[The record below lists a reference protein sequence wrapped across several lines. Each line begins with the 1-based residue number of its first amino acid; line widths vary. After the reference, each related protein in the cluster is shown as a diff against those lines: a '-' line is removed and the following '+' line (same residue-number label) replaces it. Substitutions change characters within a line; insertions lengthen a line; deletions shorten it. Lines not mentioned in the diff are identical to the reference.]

1 MKITTT
7 TRFALVATAVVLTLT
22 SCAGTAGTSAA
33 TSAASAA
40 AGKQADSLII
50 DGAWLK
56 AADGGMSAAFG
67 VLENTG
73 DEDVTIVSAA
83 SPASARLELH
93 ETVAND
99 AGEMVMQQTDGGYVV
114 PAGGSFE
121 LAPGGNHIML
131 MGLESPIKAG
141 DEVTLTMTLSDGS
154 TFEFDAAA
162 KDFSGGNESYE
173 GDMEMGN

>member
-1 MKITTT
+1 MKITTA
-7 TRFALVATAVVLTLT
+7 TRFAVVAAAAVLTLT
-22 SCAGTAGTSAA
+22 SCAGAVAGTAAPVAA
-33 TSAASAA
+33 TT
-40 AGKQADSLII
+40 KQADSLAIE
-50 DGAWLK
+50 GAWMK
-56 AADGGMSAAFG
+56 AADSGMSAAFG

-83 SPASARLELH
+83 SPASATVELH

-99 AGEMVMQQTDGGYVV
+99 AGEMVMQETAGGYVV

-121 LAPGGNHIML
+121 LAPGGNHLML
-131 MGLESPIKAG
+131 MGLASPVTAG
-141 DEVTLTMTLSDGS
+141 DEVTFTMTLSDGS

>member
-1 MKITTT
+1 MKITAA
-7 TRFALVATAVVLTLT
+7 TRFAVLAAAAVLTLT
-22 SCAGTAGTSAA
+22 SCAGTDAGTDAA
-33 TSAASAA
+33 PTATA
-40 AGKQADSLII
+40 KQADSLAIE
-50 DGAWLK
+50 GAWMK

-83 SPASARLELH
+83 SPASATVELH

-99 AGEMVMQQTDGGYVV
+99 AGEMVMQETDGGYVV

-121 LAPGGNHIML
+121 LAPGANHIML
-131 MGLESPIKAG
+131 MGLANPVKAG
-141 DEVTLTMTLSDGS
+141 DEVTFTLTLSDGS
-154 TFEFDAAA
+154 IFEFDAPA

-173 GDMEMGN
+173 GDMDMGN

>member
-1 MKITTT
+1 MKITTA
-7 TRFALVATAVVLTLT
+7 TRFAVVAAAAVLTLT
-22 SCAGTAGTSAA
+22 SCAGTAAPA
-33 TSAASAA
+33 TAPATAT
-40 AGKQADSLII
+40 KQADSLAIE
-50 DGAWLK
+50 GACMK

-83 SPASARLELH
+83 SPASATVELH

-99 AGEMVMQQTDGGYVV
+99 SGEMVMQETDGGYVV

-121 LAPGGNHIML
+121 LAPGANHIML
-131 MGLESPIKAG
+131 MGLANPVTAG
-141 DEVTLTMTLSDGS
+141 DEVTFTMTLSDGS
-154 TFEFDAAA
+154 TFEFDASA